1 MRLSLTR
8 PGRPPSACFHE
19 CSLHCMTAKRVLIP
33 VGLDSW
39 PLRYAFSDSG
49 LAQMSRT
56 SPGPEGGN
64 SVRRPQPGSCPVP
77 VFSTTIVQYL
87 LSRRGSSDAAGVAS
101 SDLDRYSLAG
111 AGSAFPLSCRRAADQ
126 PAPSRPLTT
135 DTGSVVCRQRCRPG
149 ACFARAKPA
158 ILSGGQRILRSCLL
172 ERVTNRL
179 ATEA

>member
-8 PGRPPSACFHE
+8 PGRPPSACFPE

-64 SVRRPQPGSCPVP
+64 SVRRPQPGRCPVAELL
-77 VFSTTIVQYL
+77 TTIVQYL
-87 LSRRGSSDAAGVAS
+87 LSRRGSSHAAGVVAS

-126 PAPSRPLTT
+126 PAPSRPP
-135 DTGSVVCRQRCRPG
+135 RQTQ
-149 ACFARAKPA
+149 A
-158 ILSGGQRILRSCLL
+158 RSCAGRGAGLGRALL
-172 ERVTNRL
+172 GPSQPSCLWVSAYCGPVCL
-179 ATEA
+179 SVSQIA